1 MGDLRAQRFEVAVTL
16 TQASL
21 PELSIVSGNFDKAVQ
36 GKTSILF
43 NENACNF
50 LISLSE
56 SILKDS
62 ECREHGDVVAF
73 AYWCRS
79 SSLKKIRSQYS
90 NSEIRKGRGV
100 AFHIAP
106 SNVPINFAFSFAFS
120 LLAGN
125 SNVVRLPSKQ
135 FPQEDFFF
143 KHFDIVT
150 SISEFMEIRNSNV
163 FVRYSKETD
172 ITQQIS
178 QIADARIIWGGD
190 KTVQEILSLNKPL
203 HAIDVCF
210 IDKYSFSIIDSH
222 SILDLEE
229 SKLEILAERFYND
242 AYIFDQNAC
251 SSPRTV
257 VWVGNNEE
265 TEFAKAKFWSVVQKI
280 VETKYLIE
288 HSSRMQKFLDLCLL
302 SVDESQPFL
311 KFEIANSLISRIQAD
326 DFNVGFTDVRNR
338 YGTFFEIRLESLSSL
353 SNLITRKFQTA
364 TYFGVSKDELIK
376 LAQGDALKGIDRLVP
391 MGSALDIDIHWD
403 GYDLPI
409 VLSRIISIR

>member
-1 MGDLRAQRFEVAVTL
+1 MKKDQKIVIIDYGMGNIG
-16 TQASL
+16 
-21 PELSIVSGNFDKAVQ
+21 SIVNMFKYLGIAALVSSDKEIISSADKLILPGVGNFDKAVQ
-36 GKTSILF
+36 GNTSILF

-163 FVRYSKETD
+163 FVR
-172 ITQQIS
+172 
-178 QIADARIIWGGD
+178 
-190 KTVQEILSLNKPL
+190 
-203 HAIDVCF
+203 
-210 IDKYSFSIIDSH
+210 
-222 SILDLEE
+222 
-229 SKLEILAERFYND
+229 
-242 AYIFDQNAC
+242 
-251 SSPRTV
+251 
-257 VWVGNNEE
+257 
-265 TEFAKAKFWSVVQKI
+265 
-280 VETKYLIE
+280 
-288 HSSRMQKFLDLCLL
+288 
-302 SVDESQPFL
+302 
-311 KFEIANSLISRIQAD
+311 
-326 DFNVGFTDVRNR
+326 
-338 YGTFFEIRLESLSSL
+338 
-353 SNLITRKFQTA
+353 
-364 TYFGVSKDELIK
+364 
-376 LAQGDALKGIDRLVP
+376 
-391 MGSALDIDIHWD
+391 
-403 GYDLPI
+403 
-409 VLSRIISIR
+409 